1 MRPARRDPSAFSVG
15 LVWEAGNWDRR
26 RCVPWELLGRLASE
40 TGARLLSLQQGPA
53 RQAGAAI
60 PAKDIAAPDI
70 ESLASSILTLD
81 VIVTVAHLA
90 GALGAPVW
98 TTLHA
103 DCDWRWPTSG
113 RRLSGIRQCVCF
125 ISNARATGPRSSPTS
140 SKRCAELN
148 AAPPRS
154 SRRASRPDVGIRQ
167 CTIAGAMISYRKGHL
182 LPRTPSILAK
192 VVFACTRNAHQVDP
206 RSDRSSVFTH

>member
-26 RCVPWELLGRLASE
+26 RCVPLELLGRLASE

-53 RQAGAAI
+53 RQAAAAI

-81 VIVTVAHLA
+81 VIE
-90 GALGAPVW
+90 
-98 TTLHA
+98 
-103 DCDWRWPTSG
+103 RWIRWWPILQGHWARQYGPCCTPIAIGVG
-113 RRLSGIRQCVCF
+113 RPAAARLSGTRQCVCF

-167 CTIAGAMISYRKGHL
+167 CTIAGAMIS
-182 LPRTPSILAK
+182 
-192 VVFACTRNAHQVDP
+192 
-206 RSDRSSVFTH
+206 